1 MDISYGKRF
10 SKDLDSVHNEKRIR
24 EKLIRLIDTIKKID
38 SLKQIAD
45 VKKIEGYSDYF
56 RIKLGDYRL
65 GLKVHKNK
73 VELIRFLHRKEIYRR
88 FP

>member
-10 SKDLDSVHNEKRIR
+10 SKDLDALHNKSLK
-24 EKLIRLIDTIKKID
+24 EKLLKLINTIKEID
-38 SLKQIAD
+38 SLKQLAG
-45 VKKIEGYSDYF
+45 VKKMEGYSDYF

-65 GLKVHKNK
+65 GLKAHKNK
-73 VELIRFLHRKEIYRR
+73 VALIRFLHRKEIYRR